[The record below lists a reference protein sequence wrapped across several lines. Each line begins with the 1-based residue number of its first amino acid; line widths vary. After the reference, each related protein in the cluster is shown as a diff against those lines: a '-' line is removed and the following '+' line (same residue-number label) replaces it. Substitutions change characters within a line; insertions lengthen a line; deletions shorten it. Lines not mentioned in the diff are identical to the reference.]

1 MAERTTELRSEIE
14 DTREHLGDTLDAIG
28 DRVSPGRIVERR
40 KNRARQSIDT
50 MRERVMG
57 ARHEALH
64 RGCPRLRVER
74 GGLGRRR
81 RPPRPR
87 RGRQRDAGQPA
98 RRRGHRLRSRHPR
111 GCAPAD
117 HEAEASV
124 ADSVVEPLKAEA
136 TDIGK
141 EVGSTAKESATQAGQ
156 EAKAALSDAAATVK
170 GEASSA
176 AQDVKQSASDAADQV
191 KSTARTPRTGRR
203 ADLIGPAGLS
213 GRRCGRSGPAG
224 TTGARV
230 RTARPGSGSGRRAW

>member
-1 MAERTTELRSEIE
+1 VAERTTELRSEIE

-57 ARHEALH
+57 AAPTKPSTVGVRDSASNAVASVGEGVRHAPDAVASGTQGSPL
-64 RGCPRLRVER
+64 VA
-74 GGLGRRR
+74 GGLAFGLGILVAALL
-81 RPPRPR
+81 PTT
-87 RGRQRDAGQPA
+87 
-98 RRRGHRLRSRHPR
+98 
-111 GCAPAD
+111 
-117 HEAEASV
+117 ETEASV

-191 KSTARTPRTGRR
+191 KSTAQ
-203 ADLIGPAGLS
+203 DS
-213 GRRCGRSGPAG
+213 KD
-224 TTGARV
+224 RV
-230 RTARPGSGSGRRAW
+230 VDQT